1 MMSDGAASANHA
13 PPNGILDRTFRLTE
27 RSTSA
32 GREIIAGATTF
43 AAMAYI
49 IAVNPS
55 IMSTTGMD
63 RGDLVIAT
71 ALAALFGS
79 ALMGLWANLPLAVA
93 PAMGSNVIFAFV
105 IVKQMGAPWQGALA
119 MVAFTGV
126 VFLALSLSKV
136 REKVAKEVP
145 EALKVGIQAAVG
157 ALIVF
162 IGLRGA
168 GFVVAN
174 PSTYIAMG
182 SLKNPAT
189 LLTMAGILL
198 TPVLVVRKIPGALV
212 IAIAVLTLIGLV
224 TPGAAG
230 KMVTTAPATLL
241 AWPKWPAG
249 TFGHV
254 DFVWLF
260 THFLI
265 ALPLLFYFVCA
276 EFFSTLGTLIGVTGA
291 ANLRQPDGSIPS
303 ATAAFATDAIS
314 SIVGPVLGTSVVTAY
329 IESIAGVQAHRAH
342 RADGGGP
349 VRALAVLL
357 ADFRDRAAAGD
368 RAGAGAGRR
377 PDDAGPRT
385 HRSDRAR
392 QRRADRTDAAA
403 DRADQQPH
411 QWYGDGNAELDPDLA
426 RHRESTRN
434 FGDRLGVRGR
444 VSRLFLCHNDADV
457 TLIGD
462 SRLGAPMGNL
472 QPRVGRIQ
480 RSGAWEACGGS
491 QFGA

>member
-1 MMSDGAASANHA
+1 MSDRAAPANTA
-13 PPNGILDRTFRLTE
+13 PPSGFIDRTFRLSE

-49 IAVNPS
+49 LAVNPS

-119 MVAFTGV
+119 MVAFTGA

-174 PSTYIAMG
+174 SSTYIAMG

-198 TPVLVVRKIPGALV
+198 TPVLVVRKIPGALI
-212 IAIAVLTLIGLV
+212 IAIAVLTIVGLV
-224 TPGAAG
+224 TPGATG
-230 KMVTTAPATLL
+230 KMVTTPPATLL
-241 AWPKWPAG
+241 AWPKWPTG
-249 TFGHV
+249 TFGQL
-254 DFVWLF
+254 DFIWLF

-329 IESIAGVQAHRAH
+329 IELIAGVQA
-342 RADGGGP
+342 GGRTGLT
-349 VRALAVLL
+349 ALTAAALFALSLFLWPIFVIVPPQATAPALVLVGVLMMQGLGRIDLTDLANAVPIALTLLLTVLTNNLINGMAMGTLSFILILL
-357 ADFRDRAAAGD
+357 ATG
-368 RAGAGAGRR
+368 
-377 PDDAGPRT
+377 
-385 HRSDRAR
+385 RAR
-392 QRRADRTDAAA
+392 EISGIV
-403 DRADQQPH
+403 
-411 QWYGDGNAELDPDLA
+411 WG
-426 RHRESTRN
+426 
-434 FGDRLGVRGR
+434 
-444 VSRLFLCHNDADV
+444 
-457 TLIGD
+457 
-462 SRLGAPMGNL
+462 LGAVFLAFFYVTTML
-472 QPRVGRIQ
+472 M
-480 RSGAWEACGGS
+480 
-491 QFGA
+491 